1 MRRGS
6 RDDRIEINID
16 VQARQALDS
25 LRAVQSEARRT
36 SAETESLAARAR
48 ATFTVV
54 GGAIGGAITAAVGLA
69 TAYVSLRTR
78 ADEAERSIRAL
89 AGAYEH
95 VQVATNGAVSAT
107 EALSARQQLLDA
119 GLRPTAEQLA
129 AVTRAAVDYS
139 RATGVEMSRA
149 ISDVT
154 RAITERQGPAIQQLG
169 LHINGAMTAQQAMNA
184 MTRDMAARMA
194 AAGPPVRTLAEDL
207 RMLQDSAVA
216 IGARVADALQRAFAP
231 LHSLIDRIHGGG
243 TAASIWR
250 ELVTLGETDRTIA
263 QQQRSNQL
271 MERRLRARERLARM
285 GVRIDPAQLRSMS
298 VEELERAASS
308 SNAGAAQ
315 EQIESD
321 RRVRARAE
329 AERAEA
335 ERLRR
340 EDEAKQARVESREGK
355 GTRADPLREERRL
368 KFDELR
374 VQVFGLTEV
383 TALMSRSFSELQTK
397 ALQVA
402 NTLGITART
411 IEEQNDLFRSIIDT
425 IDESARARAEEQR
438 RIVDQRED
446 AFAKELERANSERE
460 SSIGGRV
467 ASSLGV
473 QTSALE
479 AEARATQ
486 QYADTITSAY
496 QRMTGAITQHV
507 EAVVTGQ
514 ETIGQALLGAVADV
528 TLALAREALPRSL
541 MELAAGLAALANPVT
556 AATAPLHFAA
566 SGVYAAIAAG
576 AGVVGA
582 GASAASNAMAR
593 RPAVPGAVADARA
606 ASGSSSSSSSSS
618 SSGAPITIV
627 ISSITPP
634 GPRELTDLVRARDQ
648 AGRYGLDTPRPREVR
663 T

>member
-1 MRRGS
+1 MRRG
-6 RDDRIEINID
+6 REDRIEINID
-16 VQARQALDS
+16 VQARQALDAMQ
-25 LRAVQSEARRT
+25 AVQKEAKKTER
-36 SAETESLAARAR
+36 ANESLSEKTKKIFEVNSRY
-48 ATFTVV
+48 V
-54 GGAIGGAITAAVGLA
+54 GVAITSLTGLA
-69 TAYVSLRTR
+69 AAYVSIRMR
-78 ADEAERSIRAL
+78 AEEAERGIRAL
-89 AGAYEH
+89 GGAYEQ

-119 GLRPTAEQLA
+119 GLQPTADQLA

-139 RATGVEMSRA
+139 RATGVEMSEA
-149 ISDVT
+149 INDVT
-154 RAITERQGPAIQQLG
+154 RAVTERQGPAIQQLG
-169 LHINGAMTAQQAMNA
+169 LHINGAMTAQQAMIA
-184 MTRDMAARMA
+184 MTRDMGARMA

-216 IGARVADALQRAFAP
+216 IGTRVADALQRAFAP
-231 LHSLIDRIHGGG
+231 LHSLIDRIHGDG

-250 ELVTLGETDRTIA
+250 ELVTLGEADRTIA
-263 QQQRSNQL
+263 QQQRSNAIA
-271 MERRLRARERLARM
+271 ERRLQARERLARM

-298 VEELERAASS
+298 VEELERAAATA
-308 SNAGAAQ
+308 NADTAR
-315 EQIESD
+315 EQIEVD
-321 RRVRARAE
+321 RRARARAE

-355 GTRADPLREERRL
+355 GVRTDQYNEERRL
-368 KFDELR
+368 KLDELR

-383 TALMSRSFSELQTK
+383 TALMARSFTELQTK
-397 ALQVA
+397 AFQVA

-438 RIVDQRED
+438 RVVDQRED
-446 AFAKELERANSERE
+446 VFAKELERANSERE
-460 SSIGGRV
+460 SSIGGRI

-486 QYADTITSAY
+486 QYADTVTSAY

-541 MELAAGLAALANPVT
+541 MELAAGLAALASPVT

-576 AGVVGA
+576 AGIVGA

-606 ASGSSSSSSSSS
+606 ASGSSSGGGS
-618 SSGAPITIV
+618 SSGAPVTIV

-634 GPRELTDLVRARDQ
+634 GPRELSDLVRARDQ
-648 AGRYGLDTPRPREVR
+648 AGRYGLDAPRPREVR

>member
-1 MRRGS
+1 VRRG
-6 RDDRIEINID
+6 REDRIEINID
-16 VQARQALDS
+16 VQARQALNAMQS
-25 LRAVQSEARRT
+25 VQREAQKT
-36 SAETESLAARAR
+36 AR
-48 ATFTVV
+48 ATASLSETTTKIVEVNSRYV
-54 GGAIGGAITAAVGLA
+54 GVAVTSLAGLA
-69 TAYVSLRTR
+69 AAYVSIRMR
-78 ADEAERSIRAL
+78 AEETERGIRAL
-89 AGAYEH
+89 AGAYEQ

-119 GLRPTAEQLA
+119 GLQPTADQLA

-139 RATGVEMSRA
+139 RATGVEMSEA
-149 ISDVT
+149 INAVT
-154 RAITERQGPAIQQLG
+154 RAITERHGPAIQQLG

-184 MTRDMAARMA
+184 MTRDMGARMA

-216 IGARVADALQRAFAP
+216 IGTRVADALQRAFAP
-231 LHSLIDRIHGGG
+231 LHSLIDRIHGEG

-250 ELVTLGETDRTIA
+250 ELVTLGEADRTIA
-263 QQQRSNQL
+263 QQQRSNAIA
-271 MERRLRARERLARM
+271 ERRLQARERLARM

-298 VEELERAASS
+298 VEELERAAATA
-308 SNAGAAQ
+308 NADTAR
-315 EQIESD
+315 EQIEVD
-321 RRVRARAE
+321 RRARARAE

-340 EDEAKQARVESREGK
+340 EDEAKQARVEAREGK
-355 GTRADPLREERRL
+355 GVRTDQFREERRL
-368 KFDELR
+368 KLDELR
-374 VQVFGLTEV
+374 VQVFGLSEV
-383 TALMSRSFSELQTK
+383 TALMARSFTELQTK

-411 IEEQNDLFRSIIDT
+411 IEEENDLFRSIIDS
-425 IDESARARAEEQR
+425 IDERERARAEEQR
-438 RIVDQRED
+438 RVVDQRED
-446 AFAKELERANSERE
+446 VFAKELERANRERE
-460 SSIGGRV
+460 SSIEGRL

-473 QTSALE
+473 QTSSLE

-576 AGVVGA
+576 AGIVGA

-593 RPAVPGAVADARA
+593 RPAVPGVVADARA
-606 ASGSSSSSSSSS
+606 ASGSSSGGGS
-618 SSGAPITIV
+618 SSGAPVTIV

-634 GPRELTDLVRARDQ
+634 GPRELSDLVRARDQ
-648 AGRYGLDTPRPREVR
+648 AGRYGLDAPRPREVR

>member
-1 MRRGS
+1 VRRG
-6 RDDRIEINID
+6 REDRIEINID
-16 VQARQALDS
+16 VQARQALNAMQS
-25 LRAVQSEARRT
+25 VQREAQKT
-36 SAETESLAARAR
+36 AR
-48 ATFTVV
+48 ATASLAEKTTKIVEVNSRYV
-54 GGAIGGAITAAVGLA
+54 GVAVTSLAGLA
-69 TAYVSLRTR
+69 AAYVSIRMR
-78 ADEAERSIRAL
+78 AEETERGIRAL
-89 AGAYEH
+89 AGAYEQ

-119 GLRPTAEQLA
+119 GLQPTADQLA

-139 RATGVEMSRA
+139 RATGVEMSEA
-149 ISDVT
+149 INAVT
-154 RAITERQGPAIQQLG
+154 RAITERHGPAIQQLG

-184 MTRDMAARMA
+184 MTRDMGARMA

-216 IGARVADALQRAFAP
+216 IGTRVADALQRAFAP

-250 ELVTLGETDRTIA
+250 ELVTLGEADRTIA
-263 QQQRSNQL
+263 QQQRSNAIA
-271 MERRLRARERLARM
+271 ERRLQARERLARM

-298 VEELERAASS
+298 VEELERAAATA
-308 SNAGAAQ
+308 NADTAR
-315 EQIESD
+315 EQIEVD
-321 RRVRARAE
+321 RRARARAE

-340 EDEAKQARVESREGK
+340 EDEAKQARVEAREGK
-355 GTRADPLREERRL
+355 GVRTDQFREERRL
-368 KFDELR
+368 KLDELR
-374 VQVFGLTEV
+374 VQVFGLSEV
-383 TALMSRSFSELQTK
+383 TALMARSFTELQTK

-411 IEEQNDLFRSIIDT
+411 IEEENDLFRSIIDS
-425 IDESARARAEEQR
+425 IDERERARAEEQR
-438 RIVDQRED
+438 RVVDQRED
-446 AFAKELERANSERE
+446 VFAKELERANRERE
-460 SSIGGRV
+460 SSIEGRL

-473 QTSALE
+473 QTSSLE

-576 AGVVGA
+576 AGIVGA

-593 RPAVPGAVADARA
+593 RPAVPGVVADARA
-606 ASGSSSSSSSSS
+606 ASGSSSGGGS
-618 SSGAPITIV
+618 SSGAPVTIV

-634 GPRELTDLVRARDQ
+634 GPRELSDLVRARDQ
-648 AGRYGLDTPRPREVR
+648 AGRYGLDAPRPREVR